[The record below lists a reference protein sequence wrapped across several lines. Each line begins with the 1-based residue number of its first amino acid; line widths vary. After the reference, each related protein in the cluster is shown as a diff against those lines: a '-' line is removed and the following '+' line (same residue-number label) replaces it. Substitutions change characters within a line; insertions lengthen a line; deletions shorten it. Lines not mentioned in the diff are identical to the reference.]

1 LVAFTVLVVGLV
13 ASLPAMAQTA
23 SFSFTG
29 SDFFVPR
36 DVDQTDQ
43 EGVRRLL
50 ASFDLAANGF
60 ADLIGMSCTLN
71 VHAAN
76 GESIHLN
83 NFGVIVTGDTESD
96 VPDTESEPF
105 VDETRLEDPS
115 LVLGPTIE
123 LYNVMMPDA
132 DGTVA
137 TSVNYTVTVSCNQQV
152 TTTTTEATSTTT
164 SSTTSTTTRSTTTS
178 PPTTAPP
185 TTSPPTSEVSP
196 TSVTSLPTTVVTT
209 TPPTLPY
216 TGRAAG
222 GLLGLGAALVVL
234 GGVALVGVRRRGEE
248 SASNKPWSSG

>member
-1 LVAFTVLVVGLV
+1 
-13 ASLPAMAQTA
+13 MAQTV

-29 SDFFVPR
+29 SDFYVPR
-36 DVDQTDQ
+36 DVDRTDQ
-43 EGVRRLL
+43 EGVRRFL
-50 ASFDLAANGF
+50 AGFDLAANGF

-76 GESIHLN
+76 GQSVHPN
-83 NFGVIVTGDTESD
+83 NFGVIVTGDTQSD

-105 VDETRLEDPS
+105 VDQTRLEDSS

-137 TSVNYTVTVSCNQQV
+137 TSVGYTVTVTCNQQV
-152 TTTTTEATSTTT
+152 TTTTTA
-164 SSTTSTTTRSTTTS
+164 TTSTTTTAPSTTTTAPSTTTS

-196 TSVTSLPTTVVTT
+196 TSVTSLPTTVVTS
-209 TPPTLPY
+209 TPPTLPN
-216 TGRAAG
+216 TGGADGRW
-222 GLLGLGAALVVL
+222 LGSGATLVVL
-234 GGVALVGVRRRGEE
+234 GWVMLVAVSRRDEE